1 MTGLLQDLRYAWRQ
15 LRKSPG
21 FTAVAVLTLALGIGA
36 NAVVLA
42 AVQSVLIAPLP
53 YRDADRI
60 IALNTQF
67 TNEGRSI
74 NRVTGADLMDI
85 EAQSK
90 SFEQVAYYFGGEMGV
105 QLPDHAAF
113 TGVQGATANFANV
126 FGVTP
131 VAGRLFNDSEATHS
145 ALINANFARDN
156 FGSVEAAV
164 GKSLSVEGTTY
175 DIVGVLPGEFS
186 FPKGTQVWMGVSDT
200 PEAEW
205 SHRTSYNF
213 RSVAKVKAGVSM
225 TAAQSELNT
234 IGDRLRIAYP
244 ADNKNKAFLAVSLQE
259 QLVGKV
265 RPMFLLLVG
274 AVALIL
280 LIACVNVAHLQL
292 ARATTRTK
300 EVALRSALGASR
312 TRVVRQVFLESL
324 VLAFLGAGVGLLIAV
339 PLLRSFLRLA
349 PTDIPR
355 LNEVHISAPAIALIA
370 VVSVIATLL
379 SGVAPAWQSL
389 RLNVNE
395 SLKQDTSRGMVGR
408 GVSKLRNVLVVAEIA
423 LTFVLAAGAGLLV
436 RTMIKLN
443 ATDPGYR
450 SDHLLVMYVHAPAK
464 GLLENLQR
472 TQQMETLF
480 DQLRAVPG
488 VTAVAG
494 VMGLPAGQYGSN
506 GGYQISGQT
515 LPASLDDL
523 PQANWALS
531 SPQYFS
537 TMGIPLLRGRDFQK
551 SDTHDSEPVAIIS
564 DAMAKQSFGNSDP
577 IGRQLR
583 CGLDEESGKWMTIVG
598 VVGDVRQ
605 DSPASTPRATLYLP
619 LKQHPFRANELQ
631 VVMHTELPPLTL
643 METARKMVQG
653 MDPRIATK
661 FTTMDSMLAESTAT
675 PRFRSWLVGGF
686 ASLGLILAMLGI
698 YGVMAYTVAQR
709 TFEVGVRMTFGAQP
723 GDILGMVLG
732 RAMRLTVIGVVVG
745 LVLAAASSRLI
756 ASMLFGVPAEDPVS
770 FGVACGLL
778 ALVALAAAY
787 FPARRAASV
796 NPLTAIRYE

>member
-1 MTGLLQDLRYAWRQ
+1 MSGLLQDLRYAWRQ

-74 NRVTGADLMDI
+74 NRVTGADLIDI

-90 SFEQVAYYFGGEMGV
+90 SFEQVAYYNGGEMGV

-113 TGVQGATANFANV
+113 TGVQFVTANFAGV
-126 FGVTP
+126 FGVAP
-131 VAGRLFNDSEATHS
+131 VAGHLYSEAEATRAVLVS
-145 ALINANFARDN
+145 ANFARDN
-156 FGSVEAAV
+156 FGSIEAAI
-164 GKSLSVEGTTY
+164 GKPLSVEGTTY
-175 DIVGVLPGEFS
+175 DITGVLPGEFS
-186 FPKGTQVWMGVSDT
+186 FPKGTQVWVGSPTT
-200 PEAEW
+200 PPEEW

-213 RSVAKVKAGVSM
+213 RSVAKVKSGVSM
-225 TAAQSELNT
+225 ASVQSELNT
-234 IGDRLRIAYP
+234 IGDRLRIAYA
-244 ADNKNKAFLAVSLQE
+244 ADNKNKAFLAVPLQE

-292 ARATTRTK
+292 ARATTRMK
-300 EVALRSALGASR
+300 EMALRSALGASR
-312 TRVVRQVFLESL
+312 ARVVRQAFLESL
-324 VLAFLGAGVGLLIAV
+324 VLSLLGAAVGLLIAV
-339 PLLRSFLRLA
+339 PLLRTFLRLA
-349 PTDIPR
+349 PADIPR
-355 LNEVHISAPAIALIA
+355 LNEVHISAPALALIA
-370 VVSVIATLL
+370 VVSVLATLL
-379 SGVAPAWQSL
+379 SGIAPAWQSL

-395 SLKQDTSRGMVGR
+395 SLKQDTSRGMTGR

-443 ATDPGYR
+443 GTDPGYR
-450 SDHLLVMYVHAPAK
+450 SDRLLVMYVHAPAK
-464 GLLENLQR
+464 GLQENVQR
-472 TQQMETLF
+472 TQQMESLF

-488 VTAVAG
+488 VSAVAG

-506 GGYQISGQT
+506 GGYQVTGQT
-515 LPASLDDL
+515 LPPSLDDL

-551 SDTHDSEPVAIIS
+551 SDAYESEFVAVIS
-564 DAMAKQSFGNSDP
+564 DALAKKSFGNSDP
-577 IGRQLR
+577 IGKQIR
-583 CGLDEESGKWMTIVG
+583 CGWDTDKWMTIVG

-661 FTTMDSMLAESTAT
+661 FTTMDTMMAESTAT

-686 ASLGLILAMLGI
+686 AGLGLVLAMLGI

-723 GDILGMVLG
+723 SDILGMVLG

-787 FPARRAASV
+787 VPARRAASV